1 MPKKLTPE
9 IGRHSAKFFDGK
21 EDEAEQFLKEKR
33 DRFDYMLEAW
43 KDIRDQHDTDM
54 KFLAGEQWEEKEKTR
69 RQKAH
74 IPYITLDELTQFVN
88 QLVND
93 IRQNKHAVA
102 VSPKGAGAT
111 NRSAQHRADWIRG
124 IEYQSQG
131 QTAYVTAA
139 ERMIGGS
146 YGFVKLE
153 CEYEGM
159 SFNQTCRIR
168 PVPNENTVL
177 MDPDCIHYDC
187 SDGED
192 AFEFAFMSEAR
203 FKRLWPNAQIK
214 SFTDE
219 IKAIAPNWIKEG
231 QVQVASY
238 WYVEIEKIEICEVD
252 LGDKGVRVMRTSE
265 LPKKLDMGRILKRRD
280 WDDRKIIQY
289 MMNGVEV
296 LEKKDPRPKDKTKE
310 KAAGWPGQWIPLIPF
325 WGKEYYID
333 FGSGSKRLIES
344 LIRKARD
351 PQRLFNYY
359 ASQELM
365 EAKMSPRTPYM
376 GPRGMF
382 SNNKE
387 EWGDVNETPK
397 GFIEWDQPE
406 GFPPGSVKPE
416 RIPFQPNFQ
425 LYEIAKEAASRS
437 IQKAMGI
444 SPLPVEAQRANEKSG
459 IALKRIQGERA
470 QGSFHFIDN
479 FDRSISYVGRQL
491 DDVYDKIVDSAR
503 DVTGRKEDGTF
514 YLARVKDPKHPKN
527 VQDAGDH
534 DVTIATGPSAD
545 SEREEAA
552 QFADTLAEIPGVF
565 QRIGDLIVR
574 LRNVGPIG
582 EQMADRLTPPEFANK
597 PGQDDFPPQAK
608 AIVNQLQQQLQ
619 LAQQAIQQ
627 LTQEKA
633 AKMMDGSVKLKIT
646 ALQEQTKL
654 IVAQANLQADRAELI
669 LQNEYTRLQAIWDG
683 VAEHTQIAHT
693 ADQDRATAEHA
704 ASLTP
709 PAEGAQT
716 GPAGGGGAAPGGQQ

>member
-1 MPKKLTPE
+1 MPKKLSPE
-9 IGRHSAKFFDGK
+9 IGKHSAKYFNGN
-21 EDEAEQFLKEKR
+21 EDEAEQFLKDKR
-33 DRFDYMLEAW
+33 ERFDYMLEAW
-43 KDIRDQHDTDM
+43 KDIRDQHDGDM
-54 KFLAGEQWEEKEKTR
+54 KFLAGEQWEETEQSR
-69 RQKAH
+69 RKKNH
-74 IPYITLDELTQFVN
+74 IPFITCDELTQYVN

-93 IRQNKHAVA
+93 IRQNKHAVS
-102 VSPKGAGAT
+102 VMPKGSGAT
-111 NRSAQHRADWIRG
+111 DKSARHRADWIRG
-124 IEYQSQG
+124 VEYQSQG

-153 CEYEGM
+153 CEYDGM
-159 SFNQTCRIR
+159 SFNQVARIR
-168 PVPNENTVL
+168 PVPNENTIL

-192 AFEFAFMSEAR
+192 AFEFAFWSEAR
-203 FKRLWPNAQIK
+203 FRRRWPNAQIK

-219 IKAIAPNWIKEG
+219 IKAIAPNWIKE
-231 QVQVASY
+231 QSVQVASY
-238 WYVEIEKIEICEVD
+238 WHVEIKKVEICEVD

-265 LPKKLDMGRILKRRD
+265 LPKKLDPGRILKRRD
-280 WDDRKIIQY
+280 WDDRKVVQY
-289 MMNGVEV
+289 MMNGVEI
-296 LEKKDPRPKDKTKE
+296 LEKKDPRPKDKANE
-310 KAAGWPGQWIPLIPF
+310 KAAGWPGQWIPIIPF

-333 FGSGSKRLIES
+333 FGSGSKRIVES
-344 LIRKARD
+344 LIRKSRD

-382 SNNKE
+382 SGNKE

-397 GFIEWDQPE
+397 GFIEWDNPE
-406 GFPPGSVKPE
+406 GFAPGSIEPK

-470 QGSFHFIDN
+470 QGSYHFVDN
-479 FDRSISYVGRQL
+479 FDRSITFVGRQL
-491 DDVYDKIVDSAR
+491 DDIYDKIIDSAR

-527 VQDAGDH
+527 VQDSGDH

-582 EQMADRLTPPEFANK
+582 EQMAERLTPPEFASQ
-597 PGQDDFPPQAK
+597 PGQEDFPPQAK
-608 AIVNQLQQQLQ
+608 AIVSQLQQQLQ
-619 LAQQAIQQ
+619 AAQQAIQQ
-627 LTQEKA
+627 LAQEKA
-633 AKMMDGSVKLKIT
+633 ANMIKGSIELKKT
-646 ALQEQTKL
+646 AMQEQTKL
-654 IVAQANLQADRAELI
+654 IVAQANLNREGAEQI
-669 LQNEYTRLQAIWDG
+669 LQNEFQRIQTILDDISAHG
-683 VAEHTQIAHT
+683 QIAHQ
-693 ADQDRATAEHA
+693 AIQDRATAEHA

-709 PAEGAQT
+709 LAAPVQT
-716 GPAGGGGAAPGGQQ
+716 GEAGGPQLTGGQQ